1 VAGADRPF
9 LVPVLLRLRA
19 FEQEHDRAVGSDRSV
34 LDASRH
40 AEEIASAEL
49 DRLAPIEID
58 PELALPAQEQLVL
71 VVMVPRELAV
81 SPLCSGL
88 STFTA
93 GPSGGSW
100 RV

>member
-49 DRLAPIEID
+49 
-58 PELALPAQEQLVL
+58 ALPAQEQLVL